1 MERIM
6 AVTSFRRRVG
16 NVAGTLRV
24 PSAFTLVELL
34 VVITII
40 GMLVAMLLPAVQR
53 VRENARTTQCMNN
66 LGQLGKAM
74 ISYESSKQEFPGY
87 SQLVKRG
94 QGLYLAAQDS
104 DNDLKLEVLTIDA
117 STNPSNKNNAWHISW
132 AAMLLSR
139 MERQDVWDALVDKN
153 LTAGTAGVTNEMLE
167 VIRPIET
174 FVCPSDFDA
183 LGLADRA
190 ALTYIV
196 NTGAWDRDTSGD
208 FLYGPNKGDTVDNG
222 AFFNRAEYDVNPA
235 YGRAPTTRLSGIKDG
250 AGTTLMLSENIHKD
264 YETSPP
270 FTWLAGTEQHLGMV
284 WVVNTQPTPGTGLD
298 QQEQINRQ
306 NSSTFPS
313 TLPNFARPACNHG
326 GGVNSVF
333 CDGHTRFIREDIDY
347 VVYQR
352 LLTTNGKKCVDPT
365 NWNNLTGQGQAIFIF
380 RTAPP
385 LSEQDY

>member
-6 AVTSFRRRVG
+6 AAPSSRRRVG
-16 NVAGTLRV
+16 
-24 PSAFTLVELL
+24 FTLVELL

-66 LGQLGKAM
+66 LKQLSTALL
-74 ISYESSKQEFPGY
+74 SYESSKQEFPGC

-94 QGLYLAAQDS
+94 VEPNGQIDWLGAQDTDS
-104 DNDLKLEVLTIDA
+104 DLKLEVFNQTD
-117 STNPSNKNNAWHISW
+117 KDNAWHVSW

-139 MERQDVWDALVDKN
+139 IERQDIWDSLVDRKVDS
-153 LTAGTAGVTNEMLE
+153 TVTTGVPLDTFEL
-167 VIRPIET
+167 IRPIES

-196 NTGAWDRDTSGD
+196 NTGAWDRDTSGN
-208 FLYGPNKGDTVDNG
+208 FLYGANKGDTVDNG

-306 NSSTFPS
+306 NANAFPS

-326 GGVNSVF
+326 GGVNAVF
-333 CDGHTRFIREDIDY
+333 FDNHTRFIREDIDY

-352 LLTTNGKKCVDPT
+352 LLTTNGKKCENPAGWVGANPPPGPIKT
-365 NWNNLTGQGQAIFIF
+365 F
-380 RTAPP
+380 RIAPP